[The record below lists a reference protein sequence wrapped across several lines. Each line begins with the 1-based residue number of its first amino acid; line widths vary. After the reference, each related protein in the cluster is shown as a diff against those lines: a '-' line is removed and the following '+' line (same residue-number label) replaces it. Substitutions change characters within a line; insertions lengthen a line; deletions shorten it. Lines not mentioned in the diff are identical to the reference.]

1 MRVCLSACVCVR
13 AGLFHPVFFKFES
26 ALHRRPKFWLGDAD
40 FNLVSLDSKTV
51 FFWGKFFLL
60 VLFSIA

>member
-1 MRVCLSACVCVR
+1 MCVR

-51 FFWGKFFLL
+51 FSG
-60 VLFSIA
+60 VGFSSLYYFP